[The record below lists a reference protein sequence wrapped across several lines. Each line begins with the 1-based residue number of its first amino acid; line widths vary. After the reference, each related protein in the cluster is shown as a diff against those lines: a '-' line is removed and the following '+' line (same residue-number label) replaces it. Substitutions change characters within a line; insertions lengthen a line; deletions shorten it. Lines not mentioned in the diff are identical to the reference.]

1 MTAAGAG
8 GVLGGNGVDGGGPEV
23 FWDRLG
29 AEGCRALFELIP
41 DVRFFVKN
49 AHGAYIF
56 ASRPMFMAHGFMS
69 VADLIG
75 HADREFIP
83 KYLADHYVAD
93 DRRVLAGE
101 QIMGRIELV
110 TRHRG
115 YPDWYVTTKTALRS
129 EDGRVMGVF
138 GISRELGKLGMLP
151 GSYAELAPAIECIR
165 EQYAESLELD
175 TLARLSH
182 TSLRNFQRRFKR
194 LFQTTP
200 MEYLRQFRVGKAC
213 QLLVETNATVA
224 TVAAECGFCDH
235 SHLNREFRR
244 FVRSS
249 PGDYRRRYQGFP
261 T

>member
-1 MTAAGAG
+1 MAATQAAGDSC
-8 GVLGGNGVDGGGPEV
+8 LEGNRPEI

-29 AEGCRALFELIP
+29 ADGCRVLFELIP

-49 AHGAYIF
+49 ALGAYIF
-56 ASRPMFMAHGFMS
+56 ASRPMFMAHGFMN
-69 VADLIG
+69 VTELIG

-101 QIMGRIELV
+101 QILGRIELV

-115 YPDWYVTTKTALRS
+115 YPDWYITTKTALRAR
-129 EDGRVMGVF
+129 DGQVMGVF
-138 GISRELGKLGMLP
+138 GVSRELGKVSMLP
-151 GSYAELAPAIECIR
+151 GSCAGLAPAIECIR

-175 TLARLSH
+175 MLARLSH

-213 QLLVETNATVA
+213 QMLVETDA
-224 TVAAECGFCDH
+224 TVAAVAVDCGFCDH

-249 PGDYRRRYQGFP
+249 PGEYRRRYQGIP
-261 T
+261 A